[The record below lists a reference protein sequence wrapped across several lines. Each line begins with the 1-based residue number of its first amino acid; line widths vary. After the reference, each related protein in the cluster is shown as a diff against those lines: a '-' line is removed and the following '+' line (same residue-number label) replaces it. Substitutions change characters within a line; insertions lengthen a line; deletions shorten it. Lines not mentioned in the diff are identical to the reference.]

1 MKDQQPVVTHHRL
14 QSIGDI
20 LVAMQCHPLDMM
32 RLVIYESHME
42 EYEDSVTEVL
52 FVPLGHQRYVRLFR
66 DINDINCHPTL
77 GTKRYIGDTD
87 TDDYLKVPNISSFN
101 APMLTEEDVLKY
113 IAKTFYEYA
122 EPQMH
127 ATVTL
132 YIGNNDVYEE
142 GEGYESSY
150 EKEISIRE
158 EMPSALCS

>member
-1 MKDQQPVVTHHRL
+1 MKNQQPVVTHHRL

-66 DINDINCHPTL
+66 DINDISCHPTL
-77 GTKRYIGDTD
+77 GTKRYIGDAD

-101 APMLTEEDVLKY
+101 APMMTEEDVLKY

-132 YIGNNDVYEE
+132 YIGNNDIYEE

-150 EKEISIRE
+150 EKEISSRE
-158 EMPSALCS
+158 EMPSALCM